1 MNDFFLLRKK
11 GVSMLLLCLLMSVAV
26 YAQTQISGKVVGADD
41 SQPIAGASVLI
52 KGNTTNGAITGADGT
67 FRLTVGSNAVLV
79 ISYIGY
85 QAQEVNVGSQT
96 TFNISLVP
104 STTTL
109 GEVVVTGYSAE
120 RKKDIT
126 GSV

>member
-52 KGNTTNGAITGADGT
+52 KGCLLYTS
-67 FRLTVGSNAVLV
+67 RCV
-79 ISYIGY
+79 
-85 QAQEVNVGSQT
+85 
-96 TFNISLVP
+96 
-104 STTTL
+104 
-109 GEVVVTGYSAE
+109 
-120 RKKDIT
+120 
-126 GSV
+126 